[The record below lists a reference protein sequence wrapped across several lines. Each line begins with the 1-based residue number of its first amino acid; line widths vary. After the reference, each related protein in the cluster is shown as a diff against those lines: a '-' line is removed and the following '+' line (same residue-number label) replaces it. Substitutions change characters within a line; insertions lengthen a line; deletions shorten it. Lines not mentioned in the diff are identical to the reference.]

1 MIVGQTTALRAIE
14 VEDLEALRQ
23 WRNDPA
29 LRQYFREYREVSRA
43 DQHRWFETEVQ
54 GNPRTRMFA
63 ITDRAT
69 GRLLGA
75 CGLCYIDPVRRSAD
89 FSIYIGADGRYI
101 DDHYAPDAGRLLLDY
116 GFRELNLHRIWA
128 EIYAIDQAKQAL
140 LPALGFLQDGR
151 LRDAHFTHG
160 AWCDSVMYSLLS
172 SDYL

>member
-1 MIVGQTTALRAIE
+1 MIAGQITALRAIE
-14 VEDLEALRQ
+14 VEDLEPLRL

-29 LRQYFREYREVSRA
+29 LRQYFREYREISA
-43 DQHRWFETEVQ
+43 PEQQRWYETDVLA
-54 GNPRTRMFA
+54 NPRTRMFA
-63 ITDRAT
+63 ITERTT

-75 CGLCYIDPVRRSAD
+75 CGLCYLDPIRRSAD
-89 FSIYIGADGRYI
+89 FSIYIGADDRYI

-140 LPALGFLQDGR
+140 LPALGFVQDGR
-151 LRDAHFTHG
+151 LRDAHFTQG
-160 AWCDSVMYSLLS
+160 SWCDSLMYSVLS